1 MKVKNP
7 YRIVNLK
14 NPRHEYS
21 LNDTENHKY
30 KQKILMTK
38 ILTNKK
44 IQLLHTKHVI
54 TVINLLSYPADT
66 VLAVLDDQIM

>member
-54 TVINLLSYPADT
+54 TVINLFLIRIQPTQFWLYWMT
-66 VLAVLDDQIM
+66 K